1 MAGGRMMNDQKSSAS
16 RGSGEQRTPSLALR
30 RVLSRINRT
39 NFICAWAGVLL
50 FFLFYFLPEFRGVF
64 DPKNPDILVPLTR
77 DGQLAIGL
85 FLLAATWWI
94 FEVVPLGVTGMA
106 VAVVQ
111 IVFSIKRRDL
121 PLENAFTDF
130 FDPSVWFIFGSL
142 VIGMVF
148 TKTGLTRRMAY
159 KMIGLVG
166 ERTSM
171 IYLGSF
177 LMILLLTLLMAY
189 TAVAATI
196 FPLLMAIYAL
206 YEESEEP
213 SNFGKGLFM
222 GMAYACGAGSIVTLL
237 GSSRAAMMVGFFKH
251 MTRSLEFPTGREI
264 TFFGLMYYM
273 LPLGLVMVFVL
284 WGLIMVLFKP
294 EKAAIPGLRERSKQ
308 LYARLGPITPPEIA
322 SLAIVLLAILVLGLR
337 SLSPAL
343 QAVDKSAV
351 ILSAV
356 LLFFFLR
363 ILAIE
368 DLEKLPWNIV
378 LLFGGAMS
386 LGFCLWE
393 TGAARWI
400 ALKWLWLFQESHWF
414 LFVLTIAFFVLVM
427 TNFIMNVAAIAISL
441 PVALVLAPYMNVSG
455 EVILFS
461 SLVTAGMPFMLLIG
475 SAPNAI
481 AYESKMFT
489 PGEFFRAGLAA
500 SVLLMLVLA
509 VFVWAVW
516 PMMGMPTF
524 LGAGG

>member
-1 MAGGRMMNDQKSSAS
+1 MNDQKSS
-16 RGSGEQRTPSLALR
+16 GSGRAGEQRTSRHVLR
-30 RVLSRINRT
+30 RFVSRIDRT
-39 NFICAWAGVLL
+39 NFICACAGVFL
-50 FFLFYFLPEFRGVF
+50 FSLFYFLPEFPGVF
-64 DPKNPDILVPLTR
+64 DPNNPDILVRLTR

-106 VAVVQ
+106 IAVIQ

-121 PLENAFTDF
+121 PLESAFTDF
-130 FDPSVWFIFGSL
+130 FDPAVWFIFGSL

-159 KMIGLVG
+159 KMIGLLG

-196 FPLLMAIYAL
+196 FPLLMAVYAL
-206 YEESEEP
+206 YEESEKP
-213 SNFGKGLFM
+213 SNFGKGLFV

-251 MTRSLEFPTGREI
+251 MTRSLEFPAGKEI

-284 WGLIMVLFKP
+284 WGLIMVRFRP
-294 EKAAIPGLRERSKQ
+294 EKAAIPGLHERSKQ
-308 LYARLGPITPPEIA
+308 LYARLGPITLPEIA
-322 SLAIVLLAILVLGLR
+322 SLAIILLAILVLGVR
-337 SLSPAL
+337 SLFPAM

-351 ILSAV
+351 ILAAV
-356 LLFFFLR
+356 LLFFILR
-363 ILAIE
+363 ILTVE
-368 DLEKLPWNIV
+368 DLEKLPWNII

-386 LGFCLWE
+386 IGFCLWE

-400 ALKWLWLFQESHWF
+400 ALRWLWLFQKTHWF

-427 TNFIMNVAAIAISL
+427 TNFIMNVAAMAISL

-455 EVILFS
+455 
-461 SLVTAGMPFMLLIG
+461 AGMPFMLLIG

-500 SVLLMLVLA
+500 SLLLMLVLA
-509 VFVWAVW
+509 VFVWAIW